1 MIVFKFKTSTLK
13 QFILYFLLTLN
24 VFSYKA
30 SDTTE
35 VASIDSSELKLIR
48 PDSLLEKKV
57 FADPKM
63 KYDRDLKYE
72 PGLLD
77 RFMDW
82 LSELIFGNNNNEN
95 IEFTGTLIIWAVI
108 IFCVILVVWLLW
120 RSDLSRLVRPE
131 SKLTTFNFSEITDD
145 LSTINFDKMI
155 NEAVNNND
163 FRTAVRWNYLKCL
176 FLLEKGG
183 HLMFQPAKTNIDYQY
198 DLKKSNFLAE
208 FMAVSRI
215 YDYVWYGKFTVDQT
229 KYTDLKKEFSSF
241 EAHLN
246 VQREQ

>member
-1 MIVFKFKTSTLK
+1 MKVFKNALLK
-13 QFILYFLLTLN
+13 KFILYFILIIN
-24 VFSYKA
+24 IGSNRA
-30 SDTTE
+30 SDS
-35 VASIDSSELKLIR
+35 ASVSLIDSSELKLIR
-48 PDSLLEKKV
+48 PDGVLEKKV
-57 FADPKM
+57 FDDPKM
-63 KYDRDLKYE
+63 KYDRDVQYE

-82 LSELIFGNNNNEN
+82 LSELLFGNNNNEN
-95 IEFTGTLIIWAVI
+95 IEFTRTLIIWAVI

-131 SKLTTFNFSEITDD
+131 SKLTTFNFNEITDD
-145 LSTINFDKMI
+145 LSSINFDKMI
-155 NEAVNNND
+155 DEALKNND
-163 FRTAVRWNYLKCL
+163 FRTAIRWNYLKCL

-183 HLMFQPAKTNIDYQY
+183 HLMFQPSKTNIDYQN
-198 DLKKSNFLAE
+198 DLRKSDFLNE

-229 KYTDLKKEFSSF
+229 KYTELKREFSSF
-241 EAHLN
+241 ESHLN

>member
-1 MIVFKFKTSTLK
+1 M
-13 QFILYFLLTLN
+13 
-24 VFSYKA
+24 
-30 SDTTE
+30 
-35 VASIDSSELKLIR
+35 
-48 PDSLLEKKV
+48 

-63 KYDRDLKYE
+63 KYDRDVEYE
-72 PGLLD
+72 PGLMD

-82 LSELIFGNNNNEN
+82 LSELIFGDNNNEN
-95 IEFTGTLIIWAVI
+95 IEFTRTLIIWAVI

-155 NEAVNNND
+155 EDAVKNSD
-163 FRTAVRWNYLKCL
+163 FRTAIRWNYLKCL

-183 HLMFQPAKTNIDYQY
+183 HLMFQPAKTNIDYQN
-198 DLKKSNFLAE
+198 DLKRSNFLNE
-208 FMAVSRI
+208 FKAVSRI
-215 YDYVWYGKFTVDQT
+215 YDHIWYGKFTVDQT
-229 KYTDLKKEFSSF
+229 KYTELKKEFLSF
-241 EAHLN
+241 ETHLN